1 MQVSA
6 RILGQEFAL
15 NAQETN
21 LLLKKEGFLE
31 GEPGNYYPTEK
42 ASKYV
47 EETEHNKGYGGYAQH
62 SRYSTR
68 TFDDSIKDELNVTPE
83 ILDEVRAECAAERA
97 ARRAERKAN
106 CVKLDE
112 ILQTS
117 KSSLEQDK
125 NTDDDNFVRGLTI
138 IGVIGFTGYE
148 IVRHVVVPG
157 IKSWWAK
164 NYTSK

>member
-6 RILGQEFAL
+6 SKLGQEYAL
-15 NAQETN
+15 NSQETN
-21 LLLKKEGFLE
+21 LLLKKQGFLE

-47 EETEHNKGYGGYAQH
+47 EETEHNKGYGGYAKY

-83 ILDEVRAECAAERA
+83 LLDEVRAECAAERA
-97 ARRAERKAN
+97 ARRAEKKAN
-106 CVKLDE
+106 SVRLDE
-112 ILQTS
+112 FLQTS
-117 KSSLEQDK
+117 ESSLEQD
-125 NTDDDNFVRGLTI
+125 NASDDDNFVRGLTI
-138 IGVIGFTGYE
+138 ILATGIAGYE

-157 IKSWWAK
+157 IKSWWRK
-164 NYTSK
+164 NHTSK